1 MNRRSGSGSG
11 GLGGVGAGRSRWGRV
26 EALDDIPRL
35 LVTPLVELVVN
46 EDIVSCNLINRPL
59 QLFKI
64 GMDGGLALV

>member
-1 MNRRSGSGSG
+1 M
-11 GLGGVGAGRSRWGRV
+11 LYGRL
-26 EALDDIPRL
+26 AFAPDIPRL